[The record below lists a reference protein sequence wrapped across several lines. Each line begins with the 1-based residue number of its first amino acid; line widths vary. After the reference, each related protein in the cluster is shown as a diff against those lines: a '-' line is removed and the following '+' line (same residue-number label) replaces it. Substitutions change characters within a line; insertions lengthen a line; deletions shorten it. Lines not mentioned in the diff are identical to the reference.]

1 MTADGQYRDFLEAQ
15 PLTTLRDWALDLA
28 RERHDVAFAWD
39 LVKQLPDTHEANL
52 DWAVYDPVDAV
63 RELVHLVRHFKD
75 EAPGPEG
82 GGLRAGR
89 RGGTPQGRGGQ
100 PRGGRAAARPLR
112 RLPRR
117 PRGHPP
123 LRP

>member
-75 EAPGPEG
+75 EAASPEVAE
-82 GGLRAGR
+82 LLHARYVAYLADHADTHR
-89 RGGTPQGRGGQ
+89 FDRDEGQ
-100 PRGGRAAARPLR
+100 PAR
-112 RLPRR
+112 
-117 PRGHPP
+117 
-123 LRP
+123 